1 MDKTEEIPWMHL
13 TYLTD
18 SMGLE
23 MTNQAIFAH
32 LTTAGP
38 HTVEPV

>member
-1 MDKTEEIPWMHL
+1 MHL

-18 SMGLE
+18 SLGLE
-23 MTNQAIFAH
+23 MTNQAIVAH

-38 HTVEPV
+38 SAVEAVL